1 VKFRTVATT
10 PLFILLAAAYFKR
23 TGDRELLDRLWP
35 NIERALHWLDH
46 YGTAGAVFL
55 ILQACLGLEVVAAEN
70 LVRFVHPLLPDQVP
84 EIRIRVLKVGSA
96 ILDL

>member
-1 VKFRTVATT
+1 M
-10 PLFILLAAAYFKR
+10 
-23 TGDRELLDRLWP
+23 
-35 NIERALHWLDH
+35 
-46 YGTAGAVFL
+46 GTAGAVFL